1 MPALIEA
8 LERALGQCERLFLAL
23 ANLCLAIM
31 LFANMANIASRALF
45 DKGIIYVFPWS
56 IVLFVWMTFLG
67 FFVVYRRGKDIT
79 VDFLIDRIG
88 TRARVASRLLVDVLV
103 IGLMLVMLI
112 QAPHIV
118 RHDEYPQGVAFMV
131 NAAAYQGL
139 SPELREAVDKAYAD
153 ASAFS
158 VEAMEQVTAESIER
172 MKEDEVT
179 YDEIDTGPFVDRMKT
194 FYAEL
199 DKSGELP
206 EGFLDAVNASR

>member
-1 MPALIEA
+1 VPALIEA
-8 LERALGQCERLFLAL
+8 LERALGECERLFLAL

-88 TRARVASRLLVDVLV
+88 ARARVASRLLVDVLV

-118 RHDEYPQGVAFMV
+118 RSQVGTIEMV
-131 NAAAYQGL
+131 GL
-139 SPELREAVDKAYAD
+139 QRYSMSIPL
-153 ASAFS
+153 F
-158 VEAMEQVTAESIER
+158 VTAALI
-172 MKEDEVT
+172 
-179 YDEIDTGPFVDRMKT
+179 
-194 FYAEL
+194 AL
-199 DKSGELP
+199 DFL
-206 EGFLDAVNASR
+206 LDAVGALMGRPERTHRPVGDI

>member
-8 LERALGQCERLFLAL
+8 LERALGECERLFLAL

-45 DKGIIYVFPWS
+45 DKGIVYVFPWS

-88 TRARVASRLLVDVLV
+88 ARARVASRLLVDVLV

-118 RHDEYPQGVAFMV
+118 RSQVGTIEMV
-131 NAAAYQGL
+131 GL
-139 SPELREAVDKAYAD
+139 QRYSMSIPL
-153 ASAFS
+153 F
-158 VEAMEQVTAESIER
+158 VTAALI
-172 MKEDEVT
+172 
-179 YDEIDTGPFVDRMKT
+179 
-194 FYAEL
+194 AL
-199 DKSGELP
+199 DFL
-206 EGFLDAVNASR
+206 LDAVGALMGRPERTHRPVGDI